1 MSAQATPATPDRPSA
16 ALSTSAATAFS
27 PAVPA
32 TANAAAVALL
42 TAIGVAAWWLA
53 SQPEGGRDLSLS
65 LLLGAAF
72 GIVLQRSRFCFYCIA
87 RDAIERRDPAGV
99 YAVLVALAVG
109 TLGYHAVFGA
119 FLPIAGA
126 ERLPPGAHIGPVSLA
141 LVAGAFVFGV
151 GMRISGSCISAH
163 FYRLGEGALASPFAL
178 LGAGVGF
185 VLGFASWNALYL
197 AMIQQAPVVWLPHHL
212 GYGGTVLLQCAA
224 LGLLTLGL
232 SRLGRRVP
240 ALRQADGAFAGA
252 GIGAGDVPEG
262 AMSAD
267 AVPTA
272 AALRSPWQAIL
283 RDRWPAAVGGLLV
296 ALIGVIAYLRI
307 APLGVTA
314 ELGSVARTAASA
326 IGALPSRLEGLD
338 TFAGCATV
346 VKQALLSNNG
356 AFVLALVAGAWAA
369 ALAAG
374 AFRPRWP
381 TAGEILRNFTGGVL
395 MGWGGM
401 TALGCTVGT
410 LLSGVMAGAASGWIF
425 GAACVAGIWVALKLR
440 PTR

>member
-1 MSAQATPATPDRPSA
+1 VSAQATPASPASPPTA
-16 ALSTSAATAFS
+16 FTAAATP
-27 PAVPA
+27 PAVPVI
-32 TANAAAVALL
+32 ANAAAVALL
-42 TAIGVAAWWLA
+42 AAIGVAAWWLA
-53 SQPEGGRDLSLS
+53 SQPEGGRGLSLS

-87 RDAIERRDPAGV
+87 RDAIERRDPAGA

-119 FLPIAGA
+119 FLPIPAA

-178 LGAGVGF
+178 LGAGLGF

-212 GYGGTVLLQCAA
+212 GYGGTVLLQGAA
-224 LGLLTLGL
+224 LGALALSL
-232 SRLGRRVP
+232 SRLGRRGRDSASRFP
-240 ALRQADGAFAGA
+240 AGA
-252 GIGAGDVPEG
+252 PGATGQSPD
-262 AMSAD
+262 SARVEALAGEVAPLVATD
-267 AVPTA
+267 PPLWRAV
-272 AALRSPWQAIL
+272 L
-283 RDRWPAAVGGLLV
+283 RDRWPPAVGGLLV
-296 ALIGVIAYLRI
+296 AFIGVIAYLRI

-314 ELGSVARTAASA
+314 ELGSMARTAASA
-326 IGALPSRLEGLD
+326 AGMLPSRLEGLD
-338 TFAGCATV
+338 TFAGCATA
-346 VKQALLSNNG
+346 VKSVLLSNNG

-369 ALAAG
+369 ALAAN
-374 AFRPRWP
+374 AFRPRLP
-381 TAGEILRNFTGGVL
+381 TGREIVRNFTGGVL

-425 GAACVAGIWVALKLR
+425 GVACVSGIWVALKLR

>member
-1 MSAQATPATPDRPSA
+1 MSTLETRAPLQRAQTGA
-16 ALSTSAATAFS
+16 ALRYTL
-27 PAVPA
+27 
-32 TANAAAVALL
+32 AAALLALVG
-42 TAIGVAAWWLA
+42 AAAWRLE
-53 SQPEGGRDLSLS
+53 PLPDGGRDLSLS

-87 RDAIERRDPAGV
+87 RDAIERRDPRGA

-119 FLPIAGA
+119 FLPVPGA

-185 VLGFASWNALYL
+185 VLGFASWNTLYL
-197 AMIQQAPVVWLPHHL
+197 SMIQQAPVVWLPHHL
-212 GYGGTVLLQCAA
+212 GYGGTVLLQGAA
-224 LGLLTLGL
+224 LGLLALGL
-232 SRLGRRVP
+232 SRLGRRGREP
-240 ALRQADGAFAGA
+240 ASRLPVGAWDATGQGPNVA
-252 GIGAGDVPEG
+252 RVDTLARDVSPPV
-262 AMSAD
+262 ATD
-267 AVPTA
+267 P
-272 AALRSPWQAIL
+272 SPWRALLQ
-283 RDRWPAAVGGLLV
+283 DRWSPAVGGLLV
-296 ALIGVIAYLRI
+296 AFIGVIAYLRI

-326 IGALPSRLEGLD
+326 AGMLPSRLEGLD
-338 TFAGCATV
+338 TFAGCATA
-346 VKQALLSNNG
+346 VKNALLSNNG

-369 ALAAG
+369 ALAAN
-374 AFRPRWP
+374 AFRPRLP
-381 TAGEILRNFTGGVL
+381 TGREIVRNFTGGVL

-425 GAACVAGIWVALKLR
+425 GVACVAGIWVALKLR

>member
-1 MSAQATPATPDRPSA
+1 MSAQATPA
-16 ALSTSAATAFS
+16 S
-27 PAVPA
+27 PAPRPTALTAGAAPPDVPA
-32 TANAAAVALL
+32 IANAAAVALL
-42 TAIGVAAWWLA
+42 AAIGAAAWWLA
-53 SQPEGGRDLSLS
+53 SQPEGGRGLSLS

-72 GIVLQRSRFCFYCIA
+72 GLVLQRSRFCFYCIA
-87 RDAIERRDPAGV
+87 RDAIERRDPAGA

-119 FLPIAGA
+119 FLPIPGA

-178 LGAGVGF
+178 LGAGLGF
-185 VLGFASWNALYL
+185 VLGFASWNTLYL

-212 GYGGTVLLQCAA
+212 GYGGAVLLQVA
-224 LGLLTLGL
+224 LLALLALGL

-240 ALRQADGAFAGA
+240 AARQADAAPDGAAIRPA
-252 GIGAGDVPEG
+252 NA
-262 AMSAD
+262 SQH
-267 AVPTA
+267 A
-272 AALRSPWQAIL
+272 ANDPATPPSSPWQAVL
-283 RDRWPAAVGGLLV
+283 RDRWPPAVGGLLV
-296 ALIGVIAYLRI
+296 AFIGVIAYLRI

-326 IGALPSRLEGLD
+326 TGALPPRLEGLD

-374 AFRPRWP
+374 AFRPRLP
-381 TAGEILRNFTGGVL
+381 TAREILRNFTGGVL

-425 GAACVAGIWVALKLR
+425 GAACLAGIWVALKLR

>member
-1 MSAQATPATPDRPSA
+1 MSTLETRAPRQRAQTGA
-16 ALSTSAATAFS
+16 ALRYTL
-27 PAVPA
+27 
-32 TANAAAVALL
+32 AAALLALVG
-42 TAIGVAAWWLA
+42 AAAWRLA
-53 SQPEGGRDLSLS
+53 PLPDGGRDLSLS

-87 RDAIERRDPAGV
+87 RDAIERRDPRGA

-119 FLPIAGA
+119 FLPVPGA

-178 LGAGVGF
+178 LGAGAGF
-185 VLGFASWNALYL
+185 VLGFASWNTLYL
-197 AMIQQAPVVWLPHHL
+197 SMIQQAPVVWLPHHL
-212 GYGGTVLLQCAA
+212 GYGGTVLLQGAA
-224 LGLLTLGL
+224 LGLLALGL
-232 SRLGRRVP
+232 SRLGRRGREP
-240 ALRQADGAFAGA
+240 ASRLLVGAWDATGQGPNVA
-252 GIGAGDVPEG
+252 RVDTLARDVSPPV
-262 AMSAD
+262 ATD
-267 AVPTA
+267 PPPWR
-272 AALRSPWQAIL
+272 ALLQ
-283 RDRWPAAVGGLLV
+283 DRWSPAVGGLLV
-296 ALIGVIAYLRI
+296 AFIGVIAYLRI

-326 IGALPSRLEGLD
+326 VGALPSRLEGLD
-338 TFAGCATV
+338 TFAGCATA
-346 VKQALLSNNG
+346 VKNALLSNNG

-369 ALAAG
+369 ALAAN
-374 AFRPRWP
+374 AFRPRLP
-381 TAGEILRNFTGGVL
+381 TGREIVRNFTGGVL

-425 GAACVAGIWVALKLR
+425 GVACVAGIWVALKLR

>member
-1 MSAQATPATPDRPSA
+1 MSTLETRAPVQRAQTGA
-16 ALSTSAATAFS
+16 ALRYTLAATLLAL
-27 PAVPA
+27 VG
-32 TANAAAVALL
+32 AAA
-42 TAIGVAAWWLA
+42 WRLA
-53 SQPEGGRDLSLS
+53 PLPDGGRDLSLS

-87 RDAIERRDPAGV
+87 RDAIERRDPRGA

-119 FLPIAGA
+119 FLPVPGA

-185 VLGFASWNALYL
+185 VLGFASWNTLYL
-197 AMIQQAPVVWLPHHL
+197 SMIQQAPVVWLPHHL
-212 GYGGTVLLQCAA
+212 GYGGTVLLQGAA
-224 LGLLTLGL
+224 LGLLALGL
-232 SRLGRRVP
+232 SRLGRGGRDSASRLPVGARDATGQGP
-240 ALRQADGAFAGA
+240 GGACVAHLARDVSPPVATDPPPWRALLQ
-252 GIGAGDVPEG
+252 
-262 AMSAD
+262 
-267 AVPTA
+267 
-272 AALRSPWQAIL
+272 
-283 RDRWPAAVGGLLV
+283 DRWSPAVGGLLV
-296 ALIGVIAYLRI
+296 AFIGVIAYLRI

-326 IGALPSRLEGLD
+326 VGALPSRLEGLD
-338 TFAGCATV
+338 TFAGCATA
-346 VKQALLSNNG
+346 VKNALLSNNG

-369 ALAAG
+369 ALAANV
-374 AFRPRWP
+374 FRPRLP
-381 TAGEILRNFTGGVL
+381 TGREIVRNFTGGVL

-425 GAACVAGIWVALKLR
+425 GVACVAGIWVALKLR

>member
-1 MSAQATPATPDRPSA
+1 M
-16 ALSTSAATAFS
+16 
-27 PAVPA
+27 
-32 TANAAAVALL
+32 ALL
-42 TAIGVAAWWLA
+42 AAIGAAAWWLA
-53 SQPEGGRDLSLS
+53 SQPEGGRGLSLS

-72 GIVLQRSRFCFYCIA
+72 GVVLQRSRFCFYCIA
-87 RDAIERRDPAGV
+87 RDAIERRDPAGA

-119 FLPIAGA
+119 FLPIPGA

-178 LGAGVGF
+178 LGAGLGF
-185 VLGFASWNALYL
+185 VLGFASWNTLYL

-212 GYGGTVLLQCAA
+212 GYGGAVLLQVA
-224 LGLLTLGL
+224 LLALGL

-240 ALRQADGAFAGA
+240 AARQADGAPDGA
-252 GIGAGDVPEG
+252 AIRPAN
-262 AMSAD
+262 ASQH
-267 AVPTA
+267 A
-272 AALRSPWQAIL
+272 ANDPATPPSSPWQAVL
-283 RDRWPAAVGGLLV
+283 RDRWPPAVGGLLV
-296 ALIGVIAYLRI
+296 AFIGVIAYLRI

-326 IGALPSRLEGLD
+326 TGALPPRLEGLD

-374 AFRPRWP
+374 AFRPRLP
-381 TAGEILRNFTGGVL
+381 TAREILRNFTGGVL

-425 GAACVAGIWVALKLR
+425 GAACLAGIWVALKLR

>member
-1 MSAQATPATPDRPSA
+1 MSTLETRAPVQRAQTGA
-16 ALSTSAATAFS
+16 ALRYTLAATLLAL
-27 PAVPA
+27 VG
-32 TANAAAVALL
+32 AAA
-42 TAIGVAAWWLA
+42 WRLA
-53 SQPEGGRDLSLS
+53 PLPDGGRDLSLS

-87 RDAIERRDPAGV
+87 RDAIERRDPRGA

-119 FLPIAGA
+119 FLPVPGA

-185 VLGFASWNALYL
+185 VLGFASWNTLYL
-197 AMIQQAPVVWLPHHL
+197 SMIQQAPVVWLPHHL
-212 GYGGTVLLQCAA
+212 GYGGTVLLQGAA
-224 LGLLTLGL
+224 LGLLALGL
-232 SRLGRRVP
+232 SRLGRGGRDSASRLPVGARDATGQGP
-240 ALRQADGAFAGA
+240 GGACVAPLARDVSPPVATDPPPWRALLQ
-252 GIGAGDVPEG
+252 
-262 AMSAD
+262 
-267 AVPTA
+267 
-272 AALRSPWQAIL
+272 
-283 RDRWPAAVGGLLV
+283 DRWSPAVGGLLV
-296 ALIGVIAYLRI
+296 AFIGVIAYLRI

-314 ELGSVARTAASA
+314 ELGSVARTAATA
-326 IGALPSRLEGLD
+326 VGALPSRLEGLD
-338 TFAGCATV
+338 TFAGCATA
-346 VKQALLSNNG
+346 VKNALLSNNG

-369 ALAAG
+369 ALAANV
-374 AFRPRWP
+374 FRPRLP
-381 TAGEILRNFTGGVL
+381 TGREIVRNFTGGVL

-425 GAACVAGIWVALKLR
+425 GVACVAGIWVALKLR

>member
-1 MSAQATPATPDRPSA
+1 VSTLETRAPLQRAQTGA
-16 ALSTSAATAFS
+16 ALRYTL
-27 PAVPA
+27 
-32 TANAAAVALL
+32 AAALLALVG
-42 TAIGVAAWWLA
+42 AAAWRLA
-53 SQPEGGRDLSLS
+53 PLPDGGRDLSLS

-87 RDAIERRDPAGV
+87 RDAIERRDPRGA

-119 FLPIAGA
+119 FLPVPGS

-185 VLGFASWNALYL
+185 VLGFASWNTLYL
-197 AMIQQAPVVWLPHHL
+197 SMIQQAPVVWLPHHL
-212 GYGGTVLLQCAA
+212 GYGGTVLLQGAA
-224 LGLLTLGL
+224 LGLLALGL
-232 SRLGRRVP
+232 NRLGRRGREPASRVP
-240 ALRQADGAFAGA
+240 LGARDATGQGPDGARVDPLAR
-252 GIGAGDVPEG
+252 DVSPPV
-262 AMSAD
+262 ATD
-267 AVPTA
+267 PPPWR
-272 AALRSPWQAIL
+272 ALLQ
-283 RDRWPAAVGGLLV
+283 DRWSPVVGGLLV
-296 ALIGVIAYLRI
+296 AFIGAIAYLRI

-326 IGALPSRLEGLD
+326 AGMLPSRLEGLD
-338 TFAGCATV
+338 TFAGCATA
-346 VKQALLSNNG
+346 VKNALLSNNG

-369 ALAAG
+369 ALAAN
-374 AFRPRWP
+374 AFRPRLP
-381 TAGEILRNFTGGVL
+381 TGREIVRNFTGGVL

-425 GAACVAGIWVALKLR
+425 GVACVAGIWVALKLR

>member
-1 MSAQATPATPDRPSA
+1 MSAQATPASPASPPTA
-16 ALSTSAATAFS
+16 FTAAATP
-27 PAVPA
+27 PAVPVI
-32 TANAAAVALL
+32 ANAAAVALL
-42 TAIGVAAWWLA
+42 AAIGVAAWWLA
-53 SQPEGGRDLSLS
+53 SQPEGGRGLSLS

-87 RDAIERRDPAGV
+87 RDAIERRDPAGA

-119 FLPIAGA
+119 FLPIPAA

-178 LGAGVGF
+178 LGAGLGF

-212 GYGGTVLLQCAA
+212 GYGGTVLLQGAALVLLA
-224 LGLLTLGL
+224 LGLG
-232 SRLGRRVP
+232 RLGRRAP
-240 ALRQADGAFAGA
+240 PLRPVDGAPAGA
-252 GIGAGDVPEG
+252 AIATASFPE
-262 AMSAD
+262 AAP
-267 AVPTA
+267 AATA
-272 AALRSPWQAIL
+272 LSSPWQAIL
-283 RDRWPAAVGGLLV
+283 RDRWPPAVGGLLV
-296 ALIGVIAYLRI
+296 AVIGVIAYLRI

-326 IGALPSRLEGLD
+326 VGALPTRLEGLD
-338 TFAGCATV
+338 TFAGCATA

-374 AFRPRWP
+374 AFRPRRP
-381 TAGEILRNFTGGVL
+381 TVREILRNFIGGIL

-425 GAACVAGIWVALKLR
+425 GAACVAGIWAALKLR
-440 PTR
+440 PTRPTLSQ

>member
-1 MSAQATPATPDRPSA
+1 MSAPVTRASPEYAQTGA
-16 ALSTSAATAFS
+16 ALRYALAATLL
-27 PAVPA
+27 
-32 TANAAAVALL
+32 ALV
-42 TAIGVAAWWLA
+42 GVAAWRLA
-53 SQPEGGRDLSLS
+53 PLPDGGRDLSLS

-87 RDAIERRDPAGV
+87 RDAIERRDPRGA

-109 TLGYHAVFGA
+109 MLGYHAVFGA
-119 FLPIAGA
+119 FLPVPGS

-178 LGAGVGF
+178 LGAGAGF

-197 AMIQQAPVVWLPHHL
+197 AMIQTAPVVWLPHWL
-212 GYGGTVLLQCAA
+212 GYSGTVLLQGAA
-224 LGLLTLGL
+224 LGMLALGL
-232 SRLGRRVP
+232 SRLGRRGRDSASRFP
-240 ALRQADGAFAGA
+240 AGA
-252 GIGAGDVPEG
+252 PGATGQNPD
-262 AMSAD
+262 SARMETLEEEVSPPVAAD
-267 AVPTA
+267 PQLWHAV
-272 AALRSPWQAIL
+272 L
-283 RDRWPAAVGGLLV
+283 RDRWPPAVGGLLV
-296 ALIGVIAYLRI
+296 AFIGVIAYLRI

-314 ELGSVARTAASA
+314 ELGSVARTAAA
-326 IGALPSRLEGLD
+326 AAGMLPSRLGGLD
-338 TFAGCATV
+338 SFAGCATA
-346 VKQALLSNNG
+346 VKSVLLSNNG
-356 AFVLALVAGAWAA
+356 AFVLALLAGAWAA
-369 ALAAG
+369 ALAAN
-374 AFRPRWP
+374 AFRPRLP
-381 TAGEILRNFTGGVL
+381 TGREIVRNFTGGVL

-425 GAACVAGIWVALKLR
+425 GVACVAGIWVALKLR